1 MTVLYIFAAD
11 AELGNLPAE
20 KSLAGVGVF
29 NPTEQEDS
37 SNIVARLMSELKGKS
52 EYPIAAPSMAA
63 TGEGLPSLPKRCV
76 KKILAGEFIDF
87 AELPPAKGKV
97 KSIPHAMEGQIVVI
111 QAADLA
117 ESRKLIPDLATWI
130 QCFSIYAA
138 VIITKEPERAK
149 NLLAY
154 MSLIAKCSLKYKW
167 RSWVVYDLNFRQ
179 DAAEVGQKDWSKV
192 EPSTYT
198 QCFTGAAISQESWCR
213 RCHSI
218 DHASDACPIKPTG
231 MQRKREGQPLGA
243 AFAPKKRP
251 APHSNP
257 QVCRKYNTYDGDC
270 RYGANCMLQHK
281 CESCGE
287 QGHPAPRCPKG
298 KKENM

>member
-1 MTVLYIFAAD
+1 
-11 AELGNLPAE
+11 
-20 KSLAGVGVF
+20 
-29 NPTEQEDS
+29 
-37 SNIVARLMSELKGKS
+37 MSELKAKM
-52 EYPIAAPSMAA
+52 EAPRATSSMVP
-63 TGEGLPSLPKRCV
+63 TGEGLPSLPKKCV
-76 KKILAGEFIDF
+76 DKILAGEFMDF

-97 KSIPHAMEGQIVVI
+97 KAIPQAGEGQIVVI
-111 QAADLA
+111 QAADLM

-138 VIITKEPERAK
+138 VITTKEPERAK

-167 RSWVVYDLNFRQ
+167 PSWVVYDLNFRQ
-179 DAAEVGQKDWSKV
+179 DAAETGLKDWSKV

-198 QCFTGAAISQESWCR
+198 QCFTGAAISQDNWCR

-218 DHASDACPIKPTG
+218 DHATDACPIKP
-231 MQRKREGQPLGA
+231 MSMPKKREGQQL
-243 AFAPKKRP
+243 APIPPFKKRP

-257 QVCRKYNTYDGDC
+257 QTCRKYNTYDGDC
-270 RYGANCMLQHK
+270 RYGANCMFQHK

-287 QGHPAPRCPKG
+287 HGHPVTKCPKV
-298 KKENM
+298 KNEKV